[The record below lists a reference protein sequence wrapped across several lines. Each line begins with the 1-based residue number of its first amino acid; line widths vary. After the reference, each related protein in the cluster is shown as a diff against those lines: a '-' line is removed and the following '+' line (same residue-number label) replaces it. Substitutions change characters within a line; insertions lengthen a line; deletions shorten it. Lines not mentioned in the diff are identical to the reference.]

1 MSLDSVKDLLSG
13 FEWLP
18 SLPDP
23 GSLVGSALTIARV
36 LVMAGPVVMV
46 IMGLL
51 YLFAAPAEANHHFG
65 YRCYFGMGSVQAWQ
79 FTQRLAGAVWLIMG
93 VCLGLAMVLIKQ
105 LIMPQLEIM
114 DMLLCAVGCL
124 LAQVGALLLATIFI
138 RTIVA
143 CTFDRHGVRRREK
156 REKTKTT

>member
-65 YRCYFGMGSVQAWQ
+65 YRCYFGMGSERAWRY
-79 FTQRLAGAVWLIMG
+79 TQRIAGITWVALGTVMTIVVLLMVRKFAGLDVLEMLTTAAVCVLAEAG
-93 VCLGLAMVLIKQ
+93 VLI
-105 LIMPQLEIM
+105 
-114 DMLLCAVGCL
+114 
-124 LAQVGALLLATIFI
+124 LASIVI

-143 CTFDRHGVRRREK
+143 ARYNRHGERRK
-156 REKTKTT
+156 RKR

>member
-65 YRCYFGMGSVQAWQ
+65 YRCYFGMGSEQAWRY
-79 FTQRLAGAVWLIMG
+79 TQCIAGITWVSLGTVMTIVVLLMVRKFAGLDVLEMLTAAAVCVLAEAG
-93 VCLGLAMVLIKQ
+93 VLI
-105 LIMPQLEIM
+105 
-114 DMLLCAVGCL
+114 
-124 LAQVGALLLATIFI
+124 LASIVI

-143 CTFDRHGVRRREK
+143 ARYDRHGERRK
-156 REKTKTT
+156 RKR